1 MLLALLDGG
10 GSGSDGW
17 RWGFPENVSTHGGE
31 IDRLFWIMTAVTVP
45 FLLAVVVFEI
55 YCLIRFRS
63 REGSRP
69 SYITGFRTAGGTAVL
84 AGFLMLVELPLDWYQ
99 ERAWTQ
105 ATVKIPDEKRS
116 LAVQVYAEQFAW
128 NFRYAGADGRFGTAD
143 DLITI
148 NILRIPM
155 GQPVVCTLRS
165 RDVIHSFWLPNFRV
179 KMDVVPGLTHRVWFE
194 ATREGTFEIACAELC
209 GLGHYR
215 MRGLIHA
222 LSPEK
227 FRAWVEEMGA
237 EVKEEGPPPEA
248 AKWELWDRTR

>member
-1 MLLALLDGG
+1 MLPIL
-10 GSGSDGW
+10 SGVGPAGDGW

-45 FLLAVVVFEI
+45 FLLAVVGFVI
-55 YCLIRFRS
+55 YCLVRFRS
-63 REGSRP
+63 GNGSKP
-69 SYITGFRTAGGTAVL
+69 AYITGFRTAGGTAAL

-99 ERAWTQ
+99 ERAWSQ
-105 ATVKIPDEKRS
+105 ATLEIPDEQKA

-143 DLITI
+143 DLMTI
-148 NILRIPM
+148 NILRVPV
-155 GQPVVCTLRS
+155 GQPVVCTMRS

-179 KMDVVPGLTHRVWFE
+179 KMDVVPGLTQRVWFE
-194 ATREGTFEIACAELC
+194 ATREGTFELACAELC

-215 MRGLIHA
+215 MRGLVHA

-227 FRAWVEEMGA
+227 FRAWTQEMGE
-237 EVKEEGPPPEA
+237 EVREEGPPLEA
-248 AKWELWDRTR
+248 AKWKLWDRAR